1 MADSNRSQTL
11 DRGLKALSF
20 IAKCNTA
27 PTIDELAENLGLGR
41 TVTYRIVRTLEDHNL
56 VSRAEDGRLRP
67 GSHLATLARQIR
79 GDLQSAAH
87 GVMTRLSNE
96 LGMTSFLVVSDN
108 ADAITIQSVEPSTVD
123 AHIVYR
129 PGFRHPIS
137 QGAPGIALL
146 SAEPPMPNERMEVS
160 IARERGWASSVS
172 EVLPGMISVAAP
184 IKPVGSS
191 SPSALAIVHL
201 AAGLAS
207 PELISARVVIAAKTI
222 EEILSQ

>member
-96 LGMTSFLVVSDN
+96 LGMTSFLVVSELKLETLRR
-108 ADAITIQSVEPSTVD
+108 ACGRASIPMRSRARDATFTRCPHAFLDTDLLPGRQSV
-123 AHIVYR
+123 
-129 PGFRHPIS
+129 
-137 QGAPGIALL
+137 
-146 SAEPPMPNERMEVS
+146 
-160 IARERGWASSVS
+160 
-172 EVLPGMISVAAP
+172 
-184 IKPVGSS
+184 
-191 SPSALAIVHL
+191 
-201 AAGLAS
+201 
-207 PELISARVVIAAKTI
+207 RVF
-222 EEILSQ
+222 